1 MKNFK
6 KIISAALCAAMVFG
20 IASCGK
26 TGETKHHRDD
36 DIETE
41 ASKREGGDVITETTE
56 ITITETEVTVTES
69 SETET
74 QEATERPTASAPVT
88 TFETDGNFDP
98 DFTFSTTDRV
108 GNEWNESVFANAEV
122 TMINF
127 WEPWCSPCVNEM
139 PDLEKLYENYQDQGF
154 QIIGVYSETG
164 MEYEVD
170 QILKDCHTTYPILL
184 YTTEFDQF
192 QTGYVPTTI
201 FVDSKGHVLDI
212 PGGDNVVIGGQSYR
226 DWEAIVKKLLG

>member
-1 MKNFK
+1 MKNYK
-6 KIISAALCAAMVFG
+6 KIISAILCAAMVMG
-20 IASCGK
+20 IASCGS
-26 TGETKHHRDD
+26 TDETRKHRDD
-36 DIETE
+36 ERETVE
-41 ASKREGGDVITETTE
+41 DSKREGGENVVETET
-56 ITITETEVTVTES
+56 

-74 QEATERPTASAPVT
+74 YPQASAPNT
-88 TFETDGNFDP
+88 TFETDEDFAP
-98 DFTFSTTDRV
+98 DFYFTTTDRV

-226 DWEAIVKKLLG
+226 DWEAIIKKLLD

>member
-6 KIISAALCAAMVFG
+6 KIISAALCAAMVLG

-36 DIETE
+36 DVETE
-41 ASKREGGDVITETTE
+41 ASKREGGDVTTETTE
-56 ITITETEVTVTES
+56 ITITETEVTITES

-74 QEATERPTASAPVT
+74 QETTERPTASVPDT
-88 TFETDGNFDP
+88 TFETDEDFDP

-170 QILKDCHTTYPILL
+170 QILKDCHTTYPILYIRRSSTSSRQVTFPQPYSL
-184 YTTEFDQF
+184 TARVTCSTFPAATTWSLADSLTV
-192 QTGYVPTTI
+192 TG
-201 FVDSKGHVLDI
+201 K
-212 PGGDNVVIGGQSYR
+212 R
-226 DWEAIVKKLLG
+226 

>member
-6 KIISAALCAAMVFG
+6 KIISAALCTAMVLG

-26 TGETKHHRDD
+26 TNETKKHRDETQETEVSKLEGTEEAV
-36 DIETE
+36 ETE
-41 ASKREGGDVITETTE
+41 AS
-56 ITITETEVTVTES
+56 ES
-69 SETET
+69 SE
-74 QEATERPTASAPVT
+74 RPAASAPDT
-88 TFETDGNFDP
+88 TFETDGDFTP
-98 DFTFSTTDRV
+98 DFTFSTTDRY

-164 MEYEVD
+164 MEYQVD
-170 QILKDCHTTYPILL
+170 EILKECHTTYPILL

-212 PGGDNVVIGGQSYR
+212 PGNDRAVIGGQSYE
-226 DWEAIVKKLLG
+226 DWEAIVKKFLG

>member
-1 MKNFK
+1 M
-6 KIISAALCAAMVFG
+6 G
-20 IASCGK
+20 IASCGS
-26 TGETKHHRDD
+26 TDETRKHRDD
-36 DIETE
+36 ERETVE
-41 ASKREGGDVITETTE
+41 DSKREGGENVVETET
-56 ITITETEVTVTES
+56 

-74 QEATERPTASAPVT
+74 YPQASAPNT
-88 TFETDGNFDP
+88 TFETGADFDP

-154 QIIGVYSETG
+154 QIIGVYSEFG

-212 PGGDNVVIGGQSYR
+212 PGGDSAVIGSQSYQ

>member
-1 MKNFK
+1 MKNYK
-6 KIISAALCAAMVFG
+6 KIISAILCAAMVMG
-20 IASCGK
+20 IASCGS
-26 TGETKHHRDD
+26 TDETRKHRDD
-36 DIETE
+36 ERETVE
-41 ASKREGGDVITETTE
+41 DSKREGGENVVETET
-56 ITITETEVTVTES
+56 

-74 QEATERPTASAPVT
+74 YPQASAPNT
-88 TFETDGNFDP
+88 TFETDEDFAP
-98 DFTFSTTDRV
+98 DFYFTTTDRV

-212 PGGDNVVIGGQSYR
+212 PEIGR
-226 DWEAIVKKLLG
+226 AHV

>member
-6 KIISAALCAAMVFG
+6 KIISAALCTAMVFG
-20 IASCGK
+20 IASCSS
-26 TGETKHHRDD
+26 TDETKKHRDD
-36 DIETE
+36 DRETE
-41 ASKREGGDVITETTE
+41 VSKLEGGNVITETTE
-56 ITITETEVTVTES
+56 IVV
-69 SETET
+69 TET
-74 QEATERPTASAPVT
+74 QETTERPTASAPNT
-88 TFETDGNFDP
+88 TFETDEDFAP

-139 PDLEKLYENYQDQGF
+139 PDLEKLYENYQAQGF
-154 QIIGVYSETG
+154 QIIGIYSEPG

-226 DWEAIVKKLLG
+226 DWETIVKKLLG

>member
-20 IASCGK
+20 IASCSS
-26 TGETKHHRDD
+26 TDETRKHRDETR
-36 DIETE
+36 ETE
-41 ASKREGGDVITETTE
+41 AYKHEGEEVITD
-56 ITITETEVTVTES
+56 ITESVITDPES
-69 SETET
+69 SDAET
-74 QEATERPTASAPVT
+74 QETNERQTASAPDT

-98 DFTFSTTDRV
+98 DFTFSTTDRYD
-108 GNEWNESVFANAEV
+108 NEWNESVFANVEV

-127 WEPWCSPCVNEM
+127 WEPWCSPCVIEM

-164 MEYEVD
+164 MEYQVD

-184 YTTEFDQF
+184 YTSEFDQF

-212 PGGDNVVIGGQSYR
+212 PGNDRAVIGGQSYE

>member
-6 KIISAALCAAMVFG
+6 KIISAVLCAAMVLG
-20 IASCGK
+20 IASCGS
-26 TGETKHHRDD
+26 TDETRKHRDD
-36 DIETE
+36 ERETVE
-41 ASKREGGDVITETTE
+41 DSKREGGENVVETET
-56 ITITETEVTVTES
+56 

-74 QEATERPTASAPVT
+74 YPQASAPNT
-88 TFETDGNFDP
+88 TFETGADFDP
-98 DFTFSTTDRV
+98 DFTFSTTDRI
-108 GNEWNESVFANAEV
+108 GYEWNESVFANAEV

>member
-6 KIISAALCAAMVFG
+6 KIISAALCTAMVLG
-20 IASCGK
+20 IASCSS
-26 TGETKHHRDD
+26 TDETKKHRDD
-36 DIETE
+36 DRETE
-41 ASKREGGDVITETTE
+41 VSKLEGGDVITETTE
-56 ITITETEVTVTES
+56 IVVTETES
-69 SETET
+69 SETQET
-74 QEATERPTASAPVT
+74 TERPTASAPVT